1 MVIEELKG
9 KPAHNGLKTQKYQD
23 HQQNSYLEKAIST
36 RLFLA
41 SKVDRSVQHVK

>member
-9 KPAHNGLKTQKYQD
+9 KPAHNGLKTQKYRD